1 MTRHAVT
8 GAFGFSGRHIA
19 GRLLARGD
27 EVVTLTNH
35 PDRPDP
41 FGGALDVRPLDF
53 GDPAGLARALDGVD
67 TLFNTYW
74 VRFPHDGVTHATAVR
89 NSRTLFD
96 AAHEAGVRRIVHVS
110 IANPDPASHFAYYRG
125 KALVE
130 QALVASG
137 VGHAILR
144 PTLLFGDEPIL
155 ANTIAWLLRHVPLF
169 GIPGDGRYGLQPIA
183 VEDLAALALA
193 AAAVDGD
200 VTWDAA
206 GPGDP
211 LVHRARDGDPGRDRL
226 EGAHRPPAGPAGAGV
241 GGGPRPGGGGRD
253 PDPRGA
259 RGADGRAAREPRA
272 AARHDPL
279 HRLAGRERPVARPP
293 LPQRGRAPLR
303 HRLTRLVPARPLA
316 GQANG
321 ARVVLRPG
329 PVHVGRPSPGRGRK
343 NPG

>member
-183 VEDLAALALA
+183 VEDLAALALS

-206 GPGDP
+206 GPEILSFTELATAIRDATGS
-211 LVHRARDGDPGRDRL
+211 RARIVHLPAPLALASAAVLGRAVGDVILTREEL
-226 EGAHRPPAGPAGAGV
+226 EALTAGMLV
-241 GGGPRPGGGGRD
+241 SREQ
-253 PDPRGA
+253 PRGT
-259 RGADGRAAREPRA
+259 
-272 AARHDPL
+272 
-279 HRLAGRERPVARPP
+279 
-293 LPQRGRAPLR
+293 
-303 HRLTRLVPARPLA
+303 TRFTDWLD
-316 GQANG
+316 ANG
-321 ARVVLRPG
+321 PWL
-329 PVHVGRPSPGRGRK
+329 GRRYLNEVERHFAPA
-343 NPG
+343 